1 MPPKQSSSRKI
12 PQTSVDANVKED
24 EESDVDDEGILK
36 PKILAFE
43 DSVLM
48 DFQASHPDVLHK
60 IYDILQAPA
69 SIKIGE
75 ATELR
80 ARVPRGCKCV
90 R

>member
-1 MPPKQSSSRKI
+1 M

-48 DFQASHPDVLHK
+48 DFQASHPDVLLK
-60 IYDILQAPA
+60 IYEILQDPD
-69 SIKIGE
+69 SIDQRSLMLYRGAHEMCKRGE
-75 ATELR
+75 GEFLQ
-80 ARVPRGCKCV
+80 VKN
-90 R
+90 